1 MKGFYEKNREDEGKL
16 IVSRNAGHIFPAHFH
31 RNLEIFIVRKGEY
44 RLSIGEQ
51 SLTVGSGMV
60 AIIDSYEIHS
70 YDARENIDADDCVL
84 VIPYDYVTEFTARRQ
99 GRTLKNTVVKD
110 DVLCQSLLKI
120 VDEYLYEQADKEVQ
134 KSAVH
139 LLLSLLY
146 PKLAWTNEKTREES
160 SLVREI
166 LAYIQENY
174 TGDVSR
180 STIARVLG
188 YTEAHIS
195 RVFHRYLNKG
205 ISQYVNELRLSHIDR
220 ALARGDNRSVIELI
234 YDAGFKSQQT
244 YYRFRAKNKE

>member
-16 IVSRNAGHIFPAHFH
+16 IVARNTKHIFPAHFH

-51 SLTVGSGMV
+51 PLIVGSGMV
-60 AIIDSYEIHS
+60 AIMDSYEIHS
-70 YDARENIDADDCVL
+70 YDARENIDADDCAL

-99 GRTLKNTVVKD
+99 GRSLKNTVVKD
-110 DVLCQSLLKI
+110 DALCKSLLKI
-120 VDEYLYEQADKEVQ
+120 VDEYLYEQSDKEVQ

-146 PKLAWTNEKTREES
+146 PKLVWTNEKTREES
-160 SLVREI
+160 LLVREI

-174 TGDVSR
+174 AGDVSR
-180 STIARVLG
+180 SMIARALG

-195 RVFHRYLNKG
+195 RTFHKYVKKG
-205 ISQYVNELRLSHIDR
+205 ISEYVNELRLSHVER
-220 ALARGDNRSVIELI
+220 AIKNGDSRTVIELI
-234 YDAGFKSQQT
+234 YEAGFKSQQT
-244 YYRFRAKNKE
+244 YYRYRAKSRK

>member
-16 IVSRNAGHIFPAHFH
+16 IVARNTRHIYPAHFH

-51 SLTVGSGMV
+51 SLTVSSGMIAV
-60 AIIDSYEIHS
+60 IDSYEIHS
-70 YDARENIDADDCVL
+70 YDARENIDSDDCVL
-84 VIPYDYVTEFTARRQ
+84 VIPYEYVTEFTARRQ
-99 GRTLKNTVVKD
+99 GGSLKNPVVQD
-110 DVLCQSLLKI
+110 DALCKSLLKI
-120 VDEYLYEQADKEVQ
+120 VDEYLCEQADEEVQ
-134 KSAVH
+134 KSAVS

-146 PKLAWTNEKTREES
+146 PKLVWASERTREES
-160 SLVREI
+160 SLVRDI

-174 TGDVSR
+174 TLDVSR

-205 ISQYVNELRLSHIDR
+205 ISQYVNELRLAHINR
-220 ALARGDNRSVIELI
+220 VIARGDNRSVIELI